1 MYLLSDH
8 VSLFVAV
15 LTHTEHTFYNTDK
28 VDNIINGFTD
38 QDLREQLKTLT

>member
-15 LTHTEHTFYNTDK
+15 LTHTEHTFYSTNLMILLMASLIRT
-28 VDNIINGFTD
+28 
-38 QDLREQLKTLT
+38 